1 MKLFFNSL
9 GCDKT
14 LSDSEHI
21 MGNLE
26 SSGLEITEN
35 IAEADIIAIN
45 TCCFILDALE
55 ESINAVLEASK
66 EKKQDAKIV
75 VFGCMAKRF
84 QKNILETLPEVDLLI
99 PNTDIK
105 DITEEIVKVFNLGS
119 YTEKRINTQPSF
131 YAYLKIAE
139 GCDKH
144 CTYCVIPSIK
154 GSYHSIPMDAL
165 IDEAKYLSNQGVNE
179 LIIIAQETTIYGTDL
194 YGKKSLH
201 ILLDKLSEIEGIK
214 WIRLMY
220 AYPEEI
226 YDELIETIKT
236 NKKVLHY
243 IDMPIQHCNDR
254 ILKKMARR
262 TSKADIIN
270 IITKLRNNIPDICL
284 RTTLISGFPGETIDE
299 HKELLS
305 FIEEYR
311 FDRLGVFAYSKEEG
325 TPAFDFEDQIP
336 DEIKNSRRDELMK
349 LQDRISNNNSLELK
363 EKVLKCIVEGY
374 LPQEDIYQA
383 RSYLDAPDV
392 DGLVF
397 FKSNIPLISGEF
409 INVVITDTY
418 GYDLMGKIY
427 EPT

>member
-21 MGNLE
+21 MGNLK
-26 SSGLEITEN
+26 SAGLEITED
-35 IAEADIIAIN
+35 ITKADVIAIN

-55 ESINAVLEASK
+55 ESINSVLESSK
-66 EKKQDAKIV
+66 NKKNGAKII

-84 QKNILETLPEVDLLI
+84 EKNILETLPEVDLLI
-99 PNTDIK
+99 PKTDIK
-105 DITEEIVKVFNLGS
+105 DITESIVKELNLNS
-119 YTEKRINTQPSF
+119 YTENRINTQPSY

-139 GCDKH
+139 GCDKR

-154 GSYHSIPMDAL
+154 GSYKSIPIDNL
-165 IDEAKYLSNQGVNE
+165 INEAKFLSSQGVSE
-179 LIIIAQETTIYGTDL
+179 LIIIAQETTIYGKDL

-201 ILLDKLSEIEGIK
+201 ILLEKLSEIEGIK

-226 YDELIETIKT
+226 YDELIKTIKY

-262 TSKADIIN
+262 TSKEDIVN
-270 IITKLRNNIPDICL
+270 IITKLRTNIPDICL
-284 RTTLISGFPGETIDE
+284 RTSLISGFPGESLEE

-305 FIEEYR
+305 FIEEYK
-311 FDRLGVFAYSKEEG
+311 FERLGVFAYSREEG
-325 TPAFDFEDQIP
+325 TPAFDFEGQID
-336 DEIKNSRRDELMK
+336 DETKNSRKDELMK
-349 LQDRISNNNSLELK
+349 LQDRIANNNSLELK
-363 EKVLKCIVEGY
+363 NKVLKCIVEGY
-374 LPQEDIYQA
+374 LPEEEIYQA
-383 RSYLDAPDV
+383 RSYLDAPDI

-397 FKSNIPLISGEF
+397 FKSNRQLISGEF
-409 INVVITDTY
+409 VNVLITDTY
-418 GYDLMGKIY
+418 GYDLMGEIY
-427 EPT
+427 EPA